1 MPSVKE
7 LYKKLSD
14 VKIDANSINL
24 NTDTLESLVSTT
36 QADVA
41 LIKSDI
47 ANGVLSDV
55 RDGSGNALTS
65 SARGSQRALS
75 VQIVDGSGN
84 QVTSFGSSSVSVSN
98 FPATQTISGTVTA
111 NTGLTQPLTDTQLR
125 ATSVAVNLPSSST
138 ASITTFTQTSSS
150 TVLSASATRKGV
162 ILYSFNSG
170 SSFVSLGDSATTTSN
185 YSFVLGQNDIV
196 SITGYNGIITGIV
209 NGSANLRVTSLS

>member
-14 VKIDANSINL
+14 IKIDANSVNL
-24 NTDTLESLVSTT
+24 NTDGLESLLATT
-36 QADVA
+36 QADIA
-41 LIKSDI
+41 LIKADI

-55 RDGSGNALTS
+55 RDGSGNAITS

-98 FPATQTISGTVTA
+98 FPATQTISGTVAA

-138 ASITTFTQTSSS
+138 ASISTFTAATSS

-162 ILYSFNSG
+162 ILYSFNTG
-170 SSFVSLGDSATTTSN
+170 SSFVSLGDTTTTTSN

-209 NGSANLRVTSLS
+209 NGSANLQVTSLS